1 MPDACYKLQV
11 KFRFYKDASG
21 NSDKLQEVK
30 AERLRG
36 GGAKWG
42 LNYGF
47 LSLSCTLT
55 KSTKSAQIEPHS
67 IDEGAGFHF
76 HFW

>member
-36 GGAKWG
+36 GCQMGTELWI
-42 LNYGF
+42 F
-47 LSLSCTLT
+47 ESVM
-55 KSTKSAQIEPHS
+55 H
-67 IDEGAGFHF
+67 ID
-76 HFW
+76 